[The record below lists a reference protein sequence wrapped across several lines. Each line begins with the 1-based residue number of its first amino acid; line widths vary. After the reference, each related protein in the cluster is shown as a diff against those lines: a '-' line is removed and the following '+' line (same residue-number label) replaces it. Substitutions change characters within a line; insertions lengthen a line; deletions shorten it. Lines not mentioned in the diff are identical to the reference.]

1 MRLELLKLS
10 FARLHL
16 LISATNSGL
25 VTILTSLTMTKVNL
39 GYVVFDK
46 WLPNWLISWA
56 IVFLYVAF
64 IAPQVTHSIK
74 NRRSRKD
81 RQV

>member
-1 MRLELLKLS
+1 
-10 FARLHL
+10 
-16 LISATNSGL
+16 
-25 VTILTSLTMTKVNL
+25 MTKVNL

-74 NRRSRKD
+74 NILKL
-81 RQV
+81 